1 MLLSNRCTPPQLHK
15 PRPDGFG
22 PLFFKHS
29 WAVVTPDI
37 CALFSPFHAHTLDLE
52 RINRSYLVLLPK
64 KEGA

>member
-1 MLLSNRCTPPQLHK
+1 MHSTTS

-29 WAVVTPDI
+29 WPVVTPDI
-37 CALFSPFHAHTLDLE
+37 CALFSSFHAHTLDLE